1 MSTTPSPD
9 GANELDVVNGVEVGS
24 LADVQTDDPRQR
36 QILDSIIDGTL
47 DPSSLGFK
55 EKRDL
60 DIVLIQHVLQEGK
73 IPAEENKVLTKK
85 LATLKRT
92 QNPWFNMDSPVDY
105 AGSFVLFAVL
115 CALFSLN
122 WRKVV
127 GMMSRNP
134 SDAHWFSRGL
144 VFINLVIWGS
154 IYAVS
159 VVISVLLSYGG

>member
-1 MSTTPSPD
+1 MSTTPEPMIA
-9 GANELDVVNGVEVGS
+9 GEIDVMDQVDVS
-24 LADVQTDDPRQR
+24 TLADVKTDSPRQR
-36 QILDSIIDGTL
+36 EILSQIEQGTL
-47 DPSSLGFK
+47 DPSTLGFK

-73 IPAEENKVLTKK
+73 VPEKEQEVLTKK

-92 QNPWFNMDSPVDY
+92 QNPWFNMDSPTDY
-105 AGSFVLFAVL
+105 ASSFLVFAIL
-115 CALFSLN
+115 CVLFSLN

-127 GMMSRNP
+127 GLMTGSHR
-134 SDAHWFSRGL
+134 DATWFSRGL

-159 VVISVLLSYGG
+159 VVISILLSYGG